1 MKTFSDLVSKNS
13 VSGFEAAARESKANK
28 AWLDTSFKIA
38 LLILARLKALGWKQT
53 QLASAMNV
61 SPQYIS
67 KIVRGKENL
76 TIETIAALEQV
87 LNIKLI
93 QVESFALPKILVTP
107 SSNWFPGMEVKVNGE
122 NATYPATTR
131 KSYKPEEDNKLSLP
145 SAA

>member
-1 MKTFSDLVSKNS
+1 MKTFSDLVSKDS

-76 TIETIAALEQV
+76 TIETIVALEQV
-87 LNIKLI
+87 LEIKLI
-93 QVESFALPKILVTP
+93 QVESFTLPPIMVTP
-107 SSNWFPGMEVKVNGE
+107 NPYWNPGM
-122 NATYPATTR
+122 A
-131 KSYKPEEDNKLSLP
+131 LSLIHIL
-145 SAA
+145 SFRRIERCIYLWELEV